1 MSGGTLL
8 VQVLSGLSI
17 AAVLFIVASGMT
29 LVFGTMRV
37 INMTHGSF
45 YMFGAYL
52 LTITFQK
59 FDHHLLGF
67 VAAFLLSAVVV
78 LVLGIVIEFLVLR
91 RLYKGEHLL
100 QLLATWAL
108 MLVFEQVALDVWGS
122 STNTPPS
129 PASISGTMT
138 LGSAS
143 IPVYYVFLIVFAL
156 IIFFALW
163 LFNNRTGIGRL
174 LRAAVEDHEL
184 LSTIGVNVRRLYTVA
199 FAVGAFLAALGG
211 ALIAPEMSV
220 GPGIDLSILVQSFVV
235 AVVGGL
241 GSINGALL
249 GAVIIGLAES
259 FGATYFPNVA
269 EASIYF
275 VMVIV
280 LIIRPRGLFGKEE
293 F

>member
-17 AAVLFIVASGMT
+17 AAILFIVASGMT

-52 LTITFQK
+52 LTITFHN

-108 MLVFEQVALDVWGS
+108 MLVFEQVALDVWGAA
-122 STNTPPS
+122 TVTPPS
-129 PASISGTMT
+129 PSSLAGTMS
-138 LGSAS
+138 LGGTS
-143 IPVYYVFLIVFAL
+143 IPVYYVFLIVFAVV
-156 IIFFALW
+156 IYFALW
-163 LFNNRTGIGRL
+163 FFNNRTGLGRL

-184 LSTIGVNVRRLYTVA
+184 LSTIGVNVRRLYTAA

-241 GSINGALL
+241 GSIKGAML
-249 GAVIIGLAES
+249 GAIIIGLAES
-259 FGATYFPNVA
+259 FGATYFSNIA
-269 EASIYF
+269 EASIYV

-280 LIIRPRGLFGKEE
+280 LIIRPRGLFGQEE